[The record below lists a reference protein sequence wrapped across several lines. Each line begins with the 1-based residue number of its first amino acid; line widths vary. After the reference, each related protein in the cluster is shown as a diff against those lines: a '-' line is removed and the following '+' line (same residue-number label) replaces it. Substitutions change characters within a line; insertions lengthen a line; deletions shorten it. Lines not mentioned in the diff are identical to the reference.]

1 MSIATPEKASIKA
14 WIISMV
20 GGLFF
25 TFYFMQ
31 MAFLNPI
38 ADAMSDAFKLSPDQ
52 LGTLTSVYL
61 LAVAI
66 MSLPAGILTDK
77 CRARPLM
84 LTVLALSIVSLVIM
98 RFVESYPALVVLRF
112 LQGLLHGFCLLA
124 ALKLASQWI
133 PSRQMA
139 TASSFIITIGL
150 LGGAAT
156 QPLFL
161 WLFNTFGLANTFL
174 ANAGMGAALWILFF
188 IIVHDNPAAHSHA
201 DTTWKQF
208 AQGLKQSLSNIQ
220 NSAAGLYV
228 CFLNLPLIIFGTSWG
243 AIYLENTFGMRGE
256 QGTLV
261 LSMVFFGIM
270 AGSPVAG
277 FISDAFRTRK
287 QLLTWGAFATFLM
300 FATLFFL
307 KQPSVTV
314 LAAVFFAIGF
324 ISSCQVVAYPMIAE
338 SNNPAF
344 TGTALSVL
352 TTVLMLGNTAGQ
364 ALFSQA
370 VATHTVVDA
379 TTQLPLYTAGS
390 FTYAVWGM
398 AGVLIIGGVMAFWFK
413 ESFGG
418 TQ

>member
-1 MSIATPEKASIKA
+1 MTTLDKANAKA
-14 WIISMV
+14 WAISMI

-38 ADAMSDAFKLSPDQ
+38 ADAVTSAYQLSPDQ
-52 LGTLTSVYL
+52 FGSLTSVYL
-61 LAVAI
+61 LAVALV
-66 MSLPAGILTDK
+66 SLLAGVLTDK
-77 CRARPLM
+77 CHSRPLM
-84 LTVLALSIVSLVIM
+84 LSVLGASIISLIIM
-98 RFVESYPALVVLRF
+98 RYVETYPALVALRF
-112 LQGLLHGFCLLA
+112 VQGLLHSFCLLA

-133 PSRQMA
+133 PARQMA

-150 LGGAAT
+150 LGGAIT

-161 WLFNTFGLANTFL
+161 WLFSTFGLANTLL
-174 ANAGMGAALWILFF
+174 ANAGIGVALWLVFF
-188 IIVHDNPAAHSHA
+188 AVVRDNPQAPTHA

-208 AQGLKQSLSNIQ
+208 AVGLKQSIAKLQ
-220 NSAAGLYV
+220 NSTAGVYV
-228 CFLNLPLIIFGTSWG
+228 CFLNLPIIIFGTSWG
-243 AIYLENTFGMRGE
+243 ALYVQHTFGIEGE
-256 QGTLV
+256 QGALV

-277 FISDAFRTRK
+277 FISDAFHTRK

-307 KQPSVTV
+307 KAPSVTV
-314 LAAVFFAIGF
+314 LAAVFFGIGF

-352 TTVLMLGNTAGQ
+352 TTILMLGNTAAQ
-364 ALFSQA
+364 SLFSEM
-370 VATHTVVDA
+370 VSLHTGLDPI
-379 TTQLPLYTAGS
+379 TQVPLYTADS
-390 FTYAVWGM
+390 FTMAVMGL
-398 AGVLIIGGVMAFWFK
+398 AGVLILAGIMACWFK
-413 ESFGG
+413 ESFGRKG
-418 TQ
+418 